1 MSVAARYRDY
11 IDCLN
16 RQAWP
21 ELGRFVREDVVHND
35 RKLGLSGYRDML
47 IADHRTIPDLNFNI
61 GLLVC
66 DPPHVAA
73 RLMFDCS
80 PKGEFLGLAADGRKL
95 TFSENVIYA
104 FRDGKIA
111 TVWSVI
117 DKAAV
122 EAQLAGR

>member
-1 MSVAARYRDY
+1 MSLASQYRGY

-16 RQAWP
+16 RQAWS
-21 ELGRFVREDVVHND
+21 ELGRFVCEDVVHND
-35 RKLGLSGYRDML
+35 RKLGLFGYRDML
-47 IADHRTIPDLNFNI
+47 IADHRTIPDLCFNI

-73 RLMFDCS
+73 RLQFDCS

-104 FRDGKIA
+104 FRDEKIA

-122 EAQLAGR
+122 EAQLASR

>member
-1 MSVAARYRDY
+1 MSLAAQYRGY

-21 ELGRFVREDVVHND
+21 ELERFVCEDVVHND
-35 RKLGLSGYRDML
+35 RTLGLSGYRDML
-47 IADHRTIPDLNFNI
+47 IADHRTIPDLCFNI

-66 DPPHVAA
+66 DPPYVAV
-73 RLMFDCS
+73 RLLFDCS
-80 PKGEFLGLAADGRKL
+80 PKGKFLGLAADGRKL

-104 FRDGKIA
+104 FRDEMIA